1 MPNIRPVSDLRNYA
15 EVLKEISV
23 DEPVF
28 LTKNGRGRYAIVD
41 IEEYEKTKA
50 IIKLMSKLAEA
61 EKSVKEND
69 WLSNDDV
76 KAALGVWV
84 MEIRI
89 TPSALNDLKEIKSYI
104 ENDLSNPI
112 AASNVIKRIIEDY
125 SRLEVFPH
133 MGPSLSTK
141 ISVDTDYRFIVSG
154 NYLVFYKADDEYVS
168 IYRILYGRRD
178 YLKIIFDDIELKDE
192 E

>member
-1 MPNIRPVSDLRNYA
+1 
-15 EVLKEISV
+15 
-23 DEPVF
+23 
-28 LTKNGRGRYAIVD
+28 
-41 IEEYEKTKA
+41 
-50 IIKLMSKLAEA
+50 
-61 EKSVKEND
+61 
-69 WLSNDDV
+69 
-76 KAALGVWV
+76 